1 GRAVEGGDPRAL
13 AARRPAD
20 VGRAGIRVPV
30 LAHSVPLRSD
40 GREAANDRARRAG
53 HCGDGLPGPARAA
66 FRRRGPRRDWER
78 RARPR
83 ARTRRGR
90 VDRARTEG
98 DRLRRRRDRSARLS
112 HGKSQRGTASS
123 GFLARHSSE
132 LPNGLTPP
140 SLNHMPS
147 TNNSALSAA
156 FTGAAGIEISDV
168 AAGAAA
174 RPRARCRHRRA
185 SIGRNSA
192 ALVYVTRTTSNPADV
207 SRRESDAREY
217 RRRSWLRIE

>member
-1 GRAVEGGDPRAL
+1 
-13 AARRPAD
+13 
-20 VGRAGIRVPV
+20 
-30 LAHSVPLRSD
+30 
-40 GREAANDRARRAG
+40 
-53 HCGDGLPGPARAA
+53 
-66 FRRRGPRRDWER
+66 
-78 RARPR
+78 
-83 ARTRRGR
+83 
-90 VDRARTEG
+90 
-98 DRLRRRRDRSARLS
+98 
-112 HGKSQRGTASS
+112 GKSQRGAASS
-123 GFLARHSSE
+123 GFLARQSSE

-168 AAGAAA
+168 AAVA

-192 ALVYVTRTTSNPADV
+192 ALVYVMRTMSNPADV

-217 RRRSWLRIE
+217 LRRSRLRIE